1 MGSIYGWLSTSETTS
16 TSNLVNNQR
25 NASKCLM
32 PTSQSVSCHH
42 KLAEIGGHDINAA
55 PFFYQSDQLLVIIE
69 GSPQWQD
76 SSLAMIAKTH
86 GPAHALA
93 EGFLR
98 DGRSVLDKIKG
109 PFAFCLLEPERHYA
123 LLAIDRIGI
132 RPLAFY
138 IRDGLLVFGSQLD
151 QIVAH
156 PSVKTGINP
165 QAIFNYLYF
174 HMIPSPGTIYHE
186 VSKLQP
192 GEFLEFKNGQVTRDF
207 YWQLRYNDNS
217 CSKKE
222 LLEQLQSQL
231 EQSVSACAPDHQT
244 GAFLSG
250 GLDSSTVTGF
260 YQKMANRP
268 IDVFTMG
275 FDAKGYDEMEFA
287 RITAAHF
294 KVNLHE
300 YYVTPADVL
309 QAIPLIAHTYDEPF
323 GNDSAVPAY
332 YCAKFARELGMTQ
345 LLAGDGGDELFAG
358 NSRYAKQKI
367 FDIYRHV
374 PSIAKSILEP
384 LAFNLAP
391 LGKVKSYIEQ
401 AKIAMPERM
410 ETYNFLHRTPLA
422 EIFSKDFLNQI
433 NPDQP
438 LQYLRNTYDRT
449 SNDDLIKQ
457 MLFLDGKFTLADND
471 LRKVNR
477 MCELAGVDVHYPM
490 LQENLVEFAAS
501 IPSKWLMQGFDLR
514 SFYKEGMRD
523 FLPKETLRKSKK
535 GFGLPFGV
543 WMSSD
548 KELKQFAEDNLEGI
562 TKRGFLNPDYIKNLI
577 KLHQSGHASYYGIM
591 ICWHTI
597 YNQKPALTL
606 NILGRTGLFL
616 LN

>member
-1 MGSIYGWLSTSETTS
+1 MSSIYGWLSTAETPSLPTWADS
-16 TSNLVNNQR
+16 QR
-25 NASKCLM
+25 AASKCLTGASKSSFIRHKM
-32 PTSQSVSCHH
+32 GEVAGHGINLAPSVYQTS
-42 KLAEIGGHDINAA
+42 K
-55 PFFYQSDQLLVIIE
+55 LLVILE

-76 SSLAMIAKTH
+76 SELAEVAKNQ
-86 GPAHALA
+86 GSAQALA

-109 PFAFCLLEPERHYA
+109 PFAFCLLEPERRYA
-123 LLAIDRIGI
+123 LLAIDRVGV

-138 IRDGLLVFGSQLD
+138 CQNGLLVFGSELD
-151 QIVAH
+151 QIMGH
-156 PSVKTGINP
+156 PGVKAEVDP

-174 HMIPSPGTIYHE
+174 HMIPSPGSIYSG

-192 GEFLEFKNGQVTRDF
+192 GEFLEFNNGQLTRDF
-207 YWQLRYNDNS
+207 YWQLRYNDSN

-222 LLEQLQSQL
+222 LLAQLQPQL
-231 EQSVSACAPDHQT
+231 QQSVSACAPDDHT

-260 YQKMANRP
+260 YQKIANRP
-268 IDVFTMG
+268 IDAFTMG
-275 FDAKGYDEMEFA
+275 FDADGYDEMEYA

-309 QAIPLIAHTYDEPF
+309 QAIPLIAQTYDEPF

-332 YCAKFARELGMTQ
+332 YCAKFARELGMTR
-345 LLAGDGGDELFAG
+345 LLAGDGGDEYFAG
-358 NSRYAKQKI
+358 NSRYAKQKA
-367 FDIYRHV
+367 FDLYRRV
-374 PSIAKSILEP
+374 PSLAKSILEP
-384 LAFNLAP
+384 LAFNLGP
-391 LGKVKSYIEQ
+391 LRKVKSYIEQ
-401 AKIAMPERM
+401 ANIAMPERM

-422 EIFSKDFLNQI
+422 EIFSEDFLKQI

-438 LQYLRNTYDRT
+438 LQYLKSTYDRT
-449 SNDDLIKQ
+449 SNDDLMKQ
-457 MLFLDGKFTLADND
+457 MLFLDDKFTLADND

-501 IPSKWLMQGFDLR
+501 IPSKWLMQGFELR

-548 KELKQFAEDNLEGI
+548 KALKQFAEDNLEGI
-562 TKRGFLNPDYIKNLI
+562 TKRGFLNP
-577 KLHQSGHASYYGIM
+577 
-591 ICWHTI
+591 
-597 YNQKPALTL
+597 
-606 NILGRTGLFL
+606 
-616 LN
+616 

>member
-1 MGSIYGWLSTSETTS
+1 MSSIYGWLSTAETPSLPTWVD
-16 TSNLVNNQR
+16 TQR
-25 NASKCLM
+25 AASKCLTGASKSSFICHKM
-32 PTSQSVSCHH
+32 GEVAGHGINLAPSVYQTS
-42 KLAEIGGHDINAA
+42 K
-55 PFFYQSDQLLVIIE
+55 LLVILE
-69 GSPQWQD
+69 GSPLWQD
-76 SSLAMIAKTH
+76 SELAEVAKNQ
-86 GPAHALA
+86 GSAQALA

-109 PFAFCLLEPERHYA
+109 PFAFCLLEPESRYA

-138 IRDGLLVFGSQLD
+138 CQNGLLVFGSELD
-151 QIVAH
+151 QIMGH
-156 PSVKTGINP
+156 PGVKAAVDP
-165 QAIFNYLYF
+165 QAIFNYLFF
-174 HMIPSPGTIYHE
+174 HMIPSPGSIYSG

-192 GEFLEFKNGQVTRDF
+192 GEFLEFNNGQLTRDF
-207 YWQLRYNDNS
+207 YWQLRYNDSN

-222 LLEQLQSQL
+222 LLAQLQQQL
-231 EQSVSACAPDHQT
+231 QQSVSACAPDDHT

-260 YQKMANRP
+260 YQKIANRP
-268 IDVFTMG
+268 IDAFTMG
-275 FDAKGYDEMEFA
+275 FDADGYDEMEYA
-287 RITAAHF
+287 RITATHF

-309 QAIPLIAHTYDEPF
+309 QAMPLIAQTYDEPF

-332 YCAKFARELGMTQ
+332 YCAKFARELGMTR
-345 LLAGDGGDELFAG
+345 LLAGDGGDEYFAG
-358 NSRYAKQKI
+358 NSRYAKQKV
-367 FDIYRHV
+367 FDLYRRV
-374 PSIAKSILEP
+374 PSLAKSILEP
-384 LAFNLAP
+384 LAFNLEP
-391 LGKVKSYIEQ
+391 LRKVKSYIEQ
-401 AKIAMPERM
+401 ANIAMPERM

-422 EIFSKDFLNQI
+422 EIFSKDFLMQI

-438 LQYLRNTYDRT
+438 LQYLKSTYDRT
-449 SNDDLIKQ
+449 SNDDLMKQ
-457 MLFLDGKFTLADND
+457 MLFLDDKFTLADND

-501 IPSKWLMQGFDLR
+501 IPSKWLMQGFELR

-562 TKRGFLNPDYIKNLI
+562 TKRGFLNPDYIQDLI

-591 ICWHTI
+591 IWI
-597 YNQKPALTL
+597 LVMLEQWLLTHNL
-606 NILGRTGLFL
+606 
-616 LN
+616 

>member
-1 MGSIYGWLSTSETTS
+1 MSSIYGWLSTAETPSLPTWVDS
-16 TSNLVNNQR
+16 QR
-25 NASKCLM
+25 AASKCLTTA
-32 PTSQSVSCHH
+32 TSKSSFIRHKMGEVAGHGINLAPSV
-42 KLAEIGGHDINAA
+42 
-55 PFFYQSDQLLVIIE
+55 YQTSKLLVILE

-76 SSLAMIAKTH
+76 SELAEVAKNQ
-86 GPAHALA
+86 GSAQALA

-109 PFAFCLLEPERHYA
+109 PFAFCLLEPERRYA
-123 LLAIDRIGI
+123 LLAIDRIGV

-138 IRDGLLVFGSQLD
+138 CQNGLLVFGSELD
-151 QIVAH
+151 QIMGH
-156 PSVKTGINP
+156 PGVKVEVDP

-174 HMIPSPGTIYHE
+174 HMIPSPGSIYSG

-192 GEFLEFKNGQVTRDF
+192 GEFLEFNNGQLTRDF
-207 YWQLRYNDNS
+207 YWQLRYNDSN

-222 LLEQLQSQL
+222 LLAQLQPQL
-231 EQSVSACAPDHQT
+231 QQSVSACAPDDHT

-260 YQKMANRP
+260 YQKIANRP
-268 IDVFTMG
+268 VDAFTMG
-275 FDAKGYDEMEFA
+275 FDADGYDEMEYA

-309 QAIPLIAHTYDEPF
+309 QAMPLIAQTYDEPF

-332 YCAKFARELGMTQ
+332 YCAKFARELGMTR
-345 LLAGDGGDELFAG
+345 LLAGDGGDEYFAG
-358 NSRYAKQKI
+358 NSRYAKQKA
-367 FDIYRHV
+367 FDLYRRV
-374 PSIAKSILEP
+374 PSLAKSILEP
-384 LAFNLAP
+384 LAFNLGP
-391 LGKVKSYIEQ
+391 LRKVKSYIEQ
-401 AKIAMPERM
+401 ANIAMPERM

-422 EIFSKDFLNQI
+422 EIFSEDFLKQI

-438 LQYLRNTYDRT
+438 LQYLKSTYDRT
-449 SNDDLIKQ
+449 SNDDLMKQ
-457 MLFLDGKFTLADND
+457 MLFLDDKFTLADND

-477 MCELAGVDVHYPM
+477 MCELAGIDVHYPM

-501 IPSKWLMQGFDLR
+501 IPSKWLMQSFELR

-562 TKRGFLNPDYIKNLI
+562 TKRGFLNPDYIQDII

-591 ICWHTI
+591 IW
-597 YNQKPALTL
+597 
-606 NILGRTGLFL
+606 ILVMLEQWL
-616 LN
+616 LAHNL

>member
-1 MGSIYGWLSTSETTS
+1 MGSIYGWLSTAETPS
-16 TSNLVNNQR
+16 SPAWVDSQR
-25 NASKCLM
+25 AASKCLTAT
-32 PTSQSVSCHH
+32 TSKSGFLRHKMGEVAGHGVNLSPSV
-42 KLAEIGGHDINAA
+42 
-55 PFFYQSDQLLVIIE
+55 YQSSQLLVILE

-76 SSLAMIAKTH
+76 TELAEVAKNH
-86 GPAHALA
+86 GSAQALA

-109 PFAFCLLEPERHYA
+109 PFSLCLLEPERRYA

-138 IRDGLLVFGSQLD
+138 CQNGLLVFGSQLD
-151 QIVAH
+151 QIKGH
-156 PSVKTGINP
+156 PAVKAVIDP

-174 HMIPSPGTIYHE
+174 HVIPSPGTVYLG

-192 GEFLEFKNGQVTRDF
+192 GEFLELNNGQLTRDF
-207 YWQLRYNDNS
+207 YWQLRYNDS
-217 CSKKE
+217 RCSKKE
-222 LLEQLQSQL
+222 LHAQLQSQL
-231 EQSVSACAPDHQT
+231 EQSVLACSPDQQT

-260 YQKMANRP
+260 YQKIANRP

-275 FDAKGYDEMEFA
+275 FDAVGYDEMEYA

-309 QAIPLIAHTYDEPF
+309 KAIPLIAQTYDEPF

-332 YCAKFARELGMTQ
+332 YCAKFACELGMTQ
-345 LLAGDGGDELFAG
+345 LLAGDGGDEYFAG
-358 NSRYAKQKI
+358 NSRYAKQKV
-367 FDIYRHV
+367 FDLYHRV
-374 PSIAKSILEP
+374 PDMAKSILEP

-391 LGKVKSYIEQ
+391 LRKLKSYIEQ
-401 AKIAMPERM
+401 AGIAMPERM

-422 EIFSKDFLNQI
+422 EIFSEDFLKQI

-438 LQYLRNTYDRT
+438 LQYLKSTYNRT

-457 MLFLDGKFTLADND
+457 MLFLDDKFTLADND
-471 LRKVNR
+471 LRKVNQ
-477 MCELAGVDVHYPM
+477 MCELAGVDVRYPM
-490 LQENLVEFAAS
+490 LQENLVEFAAT
-501 IPSKWLMQGFDLR
+501 IPSKWLMEGFNLR

-523 FLPKETLRKSKK
+523 FLPKATLTKSKQ

-543 WMSSD
+543 WMSND
-548 KELKQFAEDNLEGI
+548 NGLKQFAEDNLAGI
-562 TKRGFLNPDYIKNLI
+562 TKRGILNPDYIKNLI
-577 KLHQSGHASYYGIM
+577 TLHQSGHASYYGIM
-591 ICWHTI
+591 IW
-597 YNQKPALTL
+597 
-606 NILGRTGLFL
+606 ILVMLEQWL
-616 LN
+616 LAHNL